1 MALLHVKPYK
11 EVYVKYKTPRF
22 GGAGIYA
29 GGSVAAASCGGAI
42 GMSNEPVLFG
52 YVLTEKEALENR
64 GFLKVFA
71 GLEGLSANE
80 FLFVPLENIEY
91 FSFRLVPEDNSTKQP
106 EKEVKPGIQSTYFDS
121 TLASDI
127 RFIVSKNLPVNA
139 KNETHFSMVDEI
151 YVAMRAAHL
160 RWHKVD

>member
-22 GGAGIYA
+22 GGSGIYA
-29 GGSVAAASCGGAI
+29 GGSVASAALGY
-42 GMSNEPVLFG
+42 SNEPVLFG
-52 YVLTEKEALENR
+52 YALTEKEALENR

-91 FSFRLVPEDNSTKQP
+91 FSFRLVPEEKSTEQP
-106 EKEVKPGIQSTYFDS
+106 EKEVKPGIQSNYFDS
-121 TLASDI
+121 ILANDI
-127 RFIVSKNLPVNA
+127 RFIVSKHLPVNA
-139 KNETHFSMVDEI
+139 KNETHFAMVDEI

-160 RWHKVD
+160 RWHKAH